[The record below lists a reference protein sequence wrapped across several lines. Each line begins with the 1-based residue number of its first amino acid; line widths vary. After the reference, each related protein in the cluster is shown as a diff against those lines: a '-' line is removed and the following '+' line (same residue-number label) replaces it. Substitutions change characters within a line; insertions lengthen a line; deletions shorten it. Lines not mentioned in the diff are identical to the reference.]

1 MNVDHEENIKVLVED
16 VLDEAQ
22 LIGTA
27 VRAAMPL
34 AKAAGSALLK
44 GGAKLAKSK
53 VGKTIGKAAAGE
65 AARTGVHGVKEAGKA
80 VRKKIT
86 SKLNPEK
93 TKEKDFESE
102 EEENNIKSI
111 IDDACS
117 SEE

>member
-1 MNVDHEENIKVLVED
+1 MDVDHEENIKVLVED

-27 VRAAMPL
+27 VRAAIPL
-34 AKAAGSALLK
+34 ARAASSALLR
-44 GGAKLAKSK
+44 GGAKLAKSR

-65 AARTGVHGVKEAGKA
+65 AARTGVHGVKQAGKA
-80 VRKKIT
+80 LRKKIT
-86 SKLNPEK
+86 SKLNPEEI
-93 TKEKDFESE
+93 KEEDFESE

>member
-1 MNVDHEENIKVLVED
+1 MNVDHEKNIKVLVED
-16 VLDEAQ
+16 VLNEAQ

-27 VRAAMPL
+27 VKAAIPL
-34 AKAAGSALLK
+34 AKTAGSALLK

-53 VGKTIGKAAAGE
+53 VGKTIGKAVAGE
-65 AARTGVHGVKEAGKA
+65 AARTGVHGVKQAGKA

-86 SKLNPEK
+86 NKLNPEE
-93 TKEKDFESE
+93 TKEEDFESE